1 MVVELEPV
9 VKHTDSVPVQMAR
22 VNQHPPAH
30 HSLKMDGIP
39 TENTFFCCCIR
50 VVYSYPCMDVPY
62 THKCLIHSR
71 HLAALGGGRRVWAM
85 RVVLS
90 AQVARNGLITWVETV
105 FHANQLHWSSRYWAT
120 DCTKSVELL
129 LLMGYVTEC
138 ELSGSTNQLY
148 KSECRA
154 AAYVLCHR
162 G

>member
-1 MVVELEPV
+1 
-9 VKHTDSVPVQMAR
+9 
-22 VNQHPPAH
+22 
-30 HSLKMDGIP
+30 MDGIP
-39 TENTFFCCCIR
+39 TENTFFCCIC

-85 RVVLS
+85 RVVLR
-90 AQVARNGLITWVETV
+90 AQVARNEWVNHMGWDC

-129 LLMGYVTEC
+129 LLLLMGYVTEC

-148 KSECRA
+148 KSECRV

-162 G
+162 GWVIRFNQPTTKNMRQNQVLSK